1 VLPDLKHEAP
11 LRNQRGFLVR
21 PKLQKRSAL
30 KFAGRTIPE
39 AKRSGISDTFKKIA
53 QKRSALKFAGRTI
66 PEAKRSGISD
76 TFKKIAQKRSALKFA
91 GRTIP

>member
-1 VLPDLKHEAP
+1 

-66 PEAKRSGISD
+66 P
-76 TFKKIAQKRSALKFA
+76 
-91 GRTIP
+91 